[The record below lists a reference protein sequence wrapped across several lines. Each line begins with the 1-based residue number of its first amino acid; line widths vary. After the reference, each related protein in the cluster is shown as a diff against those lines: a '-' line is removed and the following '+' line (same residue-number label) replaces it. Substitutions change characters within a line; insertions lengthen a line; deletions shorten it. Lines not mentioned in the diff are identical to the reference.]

1 MEKEKTTVYDFTK
14 VMMEEKFGEFKEV
27 NVSQTLGN
35 VIHQNTGDIGLDEI
49 ARKIYKEGKAPIPEL
64 YIPVIVAIMED
75 PYSSMV
81 IAAKQAVI
89 ELLTQNK
96 K

>member
-1 MEKEKTTVYDFTK
+1 MEKEKTTVYDFKK
-14 VMMEEKFGEFKEV
+14 VLIEEKFGEFKEV

-75 PYSSMV
+75 PYSNMV
-81 IAAKQAVI
+81 IAAKRAVLD
-89 ELLTQNK
+89 LLTKNK

>member
-14 VMMEEKFGEFKEV
+14 VLIEEKFGEFKEV

-75 PYSSMV
+75 PQSNMV
-81 IAAKQAVI
+81 IAAKRAVLD
-89 ELLTQNK
+89 LLTKNK